1 MLTKKELKPLI
12 KKALTGMGVISQFV
26 LAATLKRNPAIGVYS
41 NLLKQMNAKIGL
53 DLYRVSLP
61 KLNKTM
67 VVGTNYAVKA
77 GVSYFGFSSSYSSSL
92 TQHYTT
98 VTPHR
103 LP

>member
-1 MLTKKELKPLI
+1 
-12 KKALTGMGVISQFV
+12 
-26 LAATLKRNPAIGVYS
+26 
-41 NLLKQMNAKIGL
+41 MNAKIGL

-103 LP
+103 LPKREAEFKNRLS